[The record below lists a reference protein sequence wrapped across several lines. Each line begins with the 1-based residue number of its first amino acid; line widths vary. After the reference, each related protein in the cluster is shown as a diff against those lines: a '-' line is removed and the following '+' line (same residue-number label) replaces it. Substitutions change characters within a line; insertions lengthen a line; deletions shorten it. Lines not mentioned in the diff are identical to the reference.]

1 MTFEDYADRIVT
13 GDALTE
19 EEMAQARK
27 GFSTQLIRP
36 DQLDF
41 GQNARYRIAEIQL
54 SHGKAREA
62 IATLREVVAAQPKPD
77 ETIWVTRFN
86 IAEIL
91 RVALNDADQA
101 AAEFQQVEGNL
112 QPLAQREMLDMIEK
126 DPKRFDQAVS
136 TIQKAAAET
145 KEKGARWAL
154 LTRLGNLYRRAQQ
167 DDKAL
172 EVFQQIAKEATPDQI
187 ERLRQQAA
195 AQVEAAAKQIRRLRD
210 DDRDDEA
217 DDIEQERRAPMQRA
231 AHPGPRRRG
240 RRDAGRARQARRGV
254 EEAASARRR
263 IYAACGA
270 RAVRRRV
277 AGAVTPPTAC
287 AYTAVYSI
295 ATKRASQQLGRPAEK
310 LLDNERFRPY
320 NRHGVCDCPLEDG
333 QVGILS
339 FWKRRRRYA

>member
-1 MTFEDYADRIVT
+1 MRKPTVLIALALAGLMCVAAKKTPDKVAFDDYADRIVA

-36 DQLDF
+36 DRLDF

-62 IATLREVVAAQPKPD
+62 VATLREVAAAQPKPD
-77 ETIWVTRFN
+77 ETTWVTRFN
-86 IAEIL
+86 VAEIF

-126 DPKRFDQAVS
+126 EPNRFDQAVS

-172 EVFQQIAKEATPDQI
+172 EVFQQVAKEATPDQI
-187 ERLRQQAA
+187 ERLRQEAV

-210 DDRDDEA
+210 DNRDEEADDVEQDAVRQCNALRIQGRDDEA
-217 DDIEQERRAPMQRA
+217 DAMQTALDKLDKELKDQAPPSGASMPLPAHGQSAAVQQESSRRHA
-231 AHPGPRRRG
+231 
-240 RRDAGRARQARRGV
+240 
-254 EEAASARRR
+254 
-263 IYAACGA
+263 I
-270 RAVRRRV
+270 
-277 AGAVTPPTAC
+277 AC
-287 AYTAVYSI
+287 AFQKFTYSH
-295 ATKRASQQLGRPAEK
+295 A
-310 LLDNERFRPY
+310 
-320 NRHGVCDCPLEDG
+320 
-333 QVGILS
+333 
-339 FWKRRRRYA
+339 

>member
-1 MTFEDYADRIVT
+1 MREPTVLIALALMGLMCVAAKKAPDKTPFEDYADRIVT

-36 DQLDF
+36 DRLDF

-62 IATLREVVAAQPKPD
+62 ISTLREVVAAQPKPD

-86 IAEIL
+86 IAEIICI
-91 RVALNDADQA
+91 VLNDADQA

-136 TIQKAAAET
+136 TIQKAATET

-154 LTRLGNLYRRAQQ
+154 LTRLGNLYRRAQH

-172 EVFQQIAKEATPDQI
+172 EIFRQVAKEAAPDQI
-187 ERLRQQAA
+187 ERLRQESA

-210 DDRDDEA
+210 DDRDEEA
-217 DDIEQERRAPMQRA
+217 DDIEQDVVRQCNALRIQGRDDEADAMQA
-231 AHPGPRRRG
+231 ALDKLDKELKKQRPP
-240 RRDAGRARQARRGV
+240 
-254 EEAASARRR
+254 
-263 IYAACGA
+263 
-270 RAVRRRV
+270 
-277 AGAVTPPTAC
+277 AGASMPPAAREQRDCILQWHEGGVRPGLDLVQRHGTLFK
-287 AYTAVYSI
+287 T
-295 ATKRASQQLGRPAEK
+295 GRPAEK
-310 LLDNERFRPY
+310 LLDN
-320 NRHGVCDCPLEDG
+320 GDSTV
-333 QVGILS
+333 
-339 FWKRRRRYA
+339 

>member
-1 MTFEDYADRIVT
+1 MRKPRVLITLALVSLGLMCAAAKKAPDKAPFEDYADRIVT

-19 EEMAQARK
+19 EEMAEARK

-36 DQLDF
+36 DRLDF
-41 GQNARYRIAEIQL
+41 GQDARYRIAEIQL

-62 IATLREVVAAQPKPD
+62 VATLREVVAAQFKPD

-91 RVALNDADQA
+91 RVALNDADPA

-112 QPLAQREMLDMIEK
+112 QPLAQREMLDMLEK
-126 DPKRFDQAVS
+126 DPKRFDQAVA

-172 EVFQQIAKEATPDQI
+172 AAFQQVAQEATPGQI
-187 ERLRQQAA
+187 ERLRQEAA
-195 AQVEAAAKQIRRLRD
+195 AQVEAAAKQIARLRN

-217 DDIEQERRAPMQRA
+217 DDIEQNLQRQCNALRIQGRNDEADAMQAALDKLDAELKSRRP
-231 AHPGPRRRG
+231 P
-240 RRDAGRARQARRGV
+240 
-254 EEAASARRR
+254 
-263 IYAACGA
+263 
-270 RAVRRRV
+270 
-277 AGAVTPPTAC
+277 AGASIPPATHEQSAAVLQDDWTA
-287 AYTAVYSI
+287 AF
-295 ATKRASQQLGRPAEK
+295 GPA
-310 LLDNERFRPY
+310 
-320 NRHGVCDCPLEDG
+320 
-333 QVGILS
+333 
-339 FWKRRRRYA
+339 

>member
-1 MTFEDYADRIVT
+1 MRKPTVLITLALAALMCLAAKKAPDKVRFEDYADRIVT

-41 GQNARYRIAEIQL
+41 GQNAHYRIAEIQL
-54 SHGKAREA
+54 SHGKPREA
-62 IATLREVVAAQPKPD
+62 ISTLREIVAAQPKPN

-126 DPKRFDQAVS
+126 DPKRFDQVVS

-154 LTRLGNLYRRAQQ
+154 LTRLGNFYRRAQR
-167 DDKAL
+167 DDRAL
-172 EVFQQIAKEATPDQI
+172 EVFQQIAKEATPDEI
-187 ERLRQQAA
+187 ERLRREAA
-195 AQVEAAAKQIRRLRD
+195 AQVEAAAKQIRRLRED
-210 DDRDDEA
+210 DRDEEADDVEQDVVRQCNALRIQGRDDEA
-217 DDIEQERRAPMQRA
+217 DAMQAALDKLDEELKKQRPPNGASTPSA
-231 AHPGPRRRG
+231 AHE
-240 RRDAGRARQARRGV
+240 QS
-254 EEAASARRR
+254 AA
-263 IYAACGA
+263 
-270 RAVRRRV
+270 V
-277 AGAVTPPTAC
+277 
-287 AYTAVYSI
+287 
-295 ATKRASQQLGRPAEK
+295 
-310 LLDNERFRPY
+310 
-320 NRHGVCDCPLEDG
+320 
-333 QVGILS
+333 
-339 FWKRRRRYA
+339 

>member
-1 MTFEDYADRIVT
+1 MRKPMVLMALALAGLMCAAAKKAPDKVTFEDYADRIVA
-13 GDALTE
+13 GEALTE

-41 GQNARYRIAEIQL
+41 GQNAHYRIAEIQL

-62 IATLREVVAAQPKPD
+62 IATLREILAAQPKPD

-91 RVALNDADQA
+91 RVALTDIDPA

-112 QPLAQREMLDMIEK
+112 QPLAQREMLDMFES
-126 DPKRFDQAVS
+126 DPARFGQAVS

-195 AQVEAAAKQIRRLRD
+195 ARVETAAKQIRRLRD
-210 DDRDDEA
+210 DNRDDEA
-217 DDIEQERRAPMQRA
+217 DDMEQGVVRQCNALRIQGRDDEADAMQAALDKLDEELQEQSPPSGACLPLPAQGQSAAGQQESSRRHA
-231 AHPGPRRRG
+231 
-240 RRDAGRARQARRGV
+240 
-254 EEAASARRR
+254 
-263 IYAACGA
+263 I
-270 RAVRRRV
+270 
-277 AGAVTPPTAC
+277 AC
-287 AYTAVYSI
+287 AF
-295 ATKRASQQLGRPAEK
+295 QE
-310 LLDNERFRPY
+310 F
-320 NRHGVCDCPLEDG
+320 
-333 QVGILS
+333 ILS
-339 FWKRRRRYA
+339 HT

>member
-1 MTFEDYADRIVT
+1 MRKPTIPIILALVGLMCTAAKKAPDKVPFEDYADRIVA

-62 IATLREVVAAQPKPD
+62 ISTLREVAAAQRKPD
-77 ETIWVTRFN
+77 ETTWVTRFN

-112 QPLAQREMLDMIEK
+112 EPLAQREMLDMLEK

-136 TIQKAAAET
+136 TIQKAADAT

-154 LTRLGNLYRRAQQ
+154 LTRLGNLYRRARQ

-172 EVFQQIAKEATPDQI
+172 EVFQQVTKEATPEQI
-187 ERLRQQAA
+187 QRLRQEAV
-195 AQVEAAAKQIRRLRD
+195 AQVEAAAKQIRRLREEDRDEEAD
-210 DDRDDEA
+210 DLEQDAVRQCNALRIQGRDDEA
-217 DDIEQERRAPMQRA
+217 DAMQDALDKLDQELKEQRP
-231 AHPGPRRRG
+231 P
-240 RRDAGRARQARRGV
+240 
-254 EEAASARRR
+254 
-263 IYAACGA
+263 
-270 RAVRRRV
+270 
-277 AGAVTPPTAC
+277 AGA
-287 AYTAVYSI
+287 SI
-295 ATKRASQQLGRPAEK
+295 PSPA
-310 LLDNERFRPY
+310 
-320 NRHGVCDCPLEDG
+320 HGQSTTV
-333 QVGILS
+333 
-339 FWKRRRRYA
+339 

>member
-1 MTFEDYADRIVT
+1 MRKPIVLIALALVGLICAAAKKAPEKTPFEDYADRIVA

-27 GFSTQLIRP
+27 GFNTQLIRP

-62 IATLREVVAAQPKPD
+62 ISTLREVVAAQRKPD

-112 QPLAQREMLDMIEK
+112 QPLAQREMLNMLEK

-136 TIQKAAAET
+136 TIQKAADET

-154 LTRLGNLYRRAQQ
+154 LTRLGNLYRRARQ

-172 EVFQQIAKEATPDQI
+172 EVFQQVAQEATPDQI
-187 ERLRQQAA
+187 QRLRQQAV
-195 AQVEAAAKQIRRLRD
+195 AQVEAAAKQIRRLRED
-210 DDRDDEA
+210 DRDEEADDLEQGVVRQCNALRIQGRDDEA
-217 DDIEQERRAPMQRA
+217 DAMQDALDKLDEELKEQRP
-231 AHPGPRRRG
+231 P
-240 RRDAGRARQARRGV
+240 
-254 EEAASARRR
+254 
-263 IYAACGA
+263 
-270 RAVRRRV
+270 
-277 AGAVTPPTAC
+277 AGASIPSPAHEHSTTA
-287 AYTAVYSI
+287 
-295 ATKRASQQLGRPAEK
+295 
-310 LLDNERFRPY
+310 
-320 NRHGVCDCPLEDG
+320 
-333 QVGILS
+333 
-339 FWKRRRRYA
+339 

>member
-1 MTFEDYADRIVT
+1 MRKPTVLIALALAGLMCAAAKKAPDKTTFEDYADRIVT

-36 DQLDF
+36 DLLDF

-54 SHGKAREA
+54 SHGKASEA
-62 IATLREVVAAQPKPD
+62 ISTLREVVAAQPKPD

-91 RVALNDADQA
+91 HVALNDADQA
-101 AAEFQQVEGNL
+101 AAEFQQVEGTL

-187 ERLRQQAA
+187 ERLRQQSA

-210 DDRDDEA
+210 DDRDEEA
-217 DDIEQERRAPMQRA
+217 DDIEQDVVRQCNALRIQGRDDEADAMQAALDKLDEELKKQRPPAGASMPPA
-231 AHPGPRRRG
+231 AHE
-240 RRDAGRARQARRGV
+240 QS
-254 EEAASARRR
+254 ASM
-263 IYAACGA
+263 
-270 RAVRRRV
+270 
-277 AGAVTPPTAC
+277 
-287 AYTAVYSI
+287 
-295 ATKRASQQLGRPAEK
+295 
-310 LLDNERFRPY
+310 
-320 NRHGVCDCPLEDG
+320 
-333 QVGILS
+333 
-339 FWKRRRRYA
+339 